1 MLTTKR
7 KLIMKFQGIFK
18 PVLYFPEHPQDAR
31 AYHEL
36 LEQNKSVLIIDHI
49 GLMIAELIKTRNPG
63 VSFSETA
70 LQLKTAKFLGD
81 KKPENYG
88 VWVYY
93 PWLNRMVHVLAKED
107 FIELRTSRNQYKILP
122 EEQKTLRT
130 KKIGIVGLSVGQS
143 VAVTMALERCGGV
156 FRLADFDV
164 LELSNMNRIRS
175 GVHEIGELKVVNTAR
190 EILEIDP
197 FLDVEIF
204 PQGLQR
210 DNMEAF
216 FLENGQLDLV
226 IDECDSL
233 DVKLLL
239 REYARKLRIPVLMDT
254 SDRGMLDVERFDEE
268 PNRPILHGFVGD
280 LKADELGDLTTEQKI
295 PYILKIVG
303 VETMSERMK
312 VSMMEVEQSIR
323 TWPQLASNVVL
334 GGGITCDV
342 ARRLLLNYGVK
353 SGRYFTDLE
362 EIIPDERAKMNQILA
377 LKAAEDPVVFN
388 YRPYN
393 EFSRAFKNIP
403 TSPSSEEAC
412 DLSRDLITALV
423 KDATQAPSGGNMQSW
438 IWDWSNRQ
446 LFLLLDADRTVKLVD
461 YQALG
466 TLSGLGAAAESLVLS
481 AHEKG
486 LYVKITPFPSADFP
500 EWVATF
506 EFFETP
512 QPGCEKHDYDD
523 LYALLPVRQCN
534 RTKATETISTE
545 KLEQIRSFA
554 AGAAPF
560 NLVLLTD
567 KAKIGQ
573 LGTIAGTIDRLRF
586 TQKAYHSELV
596 KEIRWTPEEAA
607 RTKDGIDLDLI
618 DLKASE
624 KVGFELAKQWPL
636 MEIVASLKG
645 GRAIEKMTRELLET
659 DSAIGLITT
668 PEISPL
674 AYFNGGRYYQRL
686 WLYCTKIGLDWHP
699 IPATL
704 YAFLRLN
711 HEKNSA
717 IPEPMRAELMPL
729 SQQFQ
734 TLFSTTPET
743 GCVLLM
749 RLVPARRLPLA
760 SYRRPVEEVLFFG

>member
-1 MLTTKR
+1 
-7 KLIMKFQGIFK
+7 MKFQGIFK
-18 PVLYFPEHPQDAR
+18 PVLYFPEHPESAR

-63 VSFSETA
+63 ASFSEA
-70 LQLKTAKFLGD
+70 VMQLKIAEFLNG

-93 PWLNRMVHVLAKED
+93 PWLNRMVHVLAEED

-122 EEQKTLRT
+122 EEQKVLRA
-130 KKIGIVGLSVGQS
+130 KKVGIVGLSVGQS
-143 VAVTMALERCGGV
+143 VAVTMALERCCGA

-204 PQGLQR
+204 SQGLHR
-210 DNMEAF
+210 DNMQAF
-216 FLENGQLDLV
+216 FLRNGQLDLV

-239 REYARKLRIPVLMDT
+239 REYARQWRIPVLMDT

-268 PNRPILHGFVGD
+268 PHRPILHGFIGD

-334 GGGITCDV
+334 GGGITGDV
-342 ARRLLLNYGVK
+342 ARRLLLGYGIK

-362 EIIPDERAKMNQILA
+362 EIIPDERAKINQELA
-377 LKAAEDPVVFN
+377 LKTEENPVAFN
-388 YRPYN
+388 YRPCF
-393 EFSRAFKNIP
+393 EFLEAFKKTNKVA
-403 TSPSSEEAC
+403 SEKAC
-412 DLSRDLITALV
+412 DLNRELLTALI

-438 IWDWSNRQ
+438 IWHWSNRQ

-481 AHEKG
+481 AHARG
-486 LYVKITPFPSADFP
+486 LHVKITPFPSADFP

-506 EFFETP
+506 EFFEQP
-512 QPGCEKHDYDD
+512 QPGCENQNYDN
-523 LYALLPVRQCN
+523 LYAQLPFRQCN
-534 RTKATETISTE
+534 RTKSTEAIAAE
-545 KLEQIRSFA
+545 KLEQVSNFA
-554 AGAAPF
+554 ANAGPF
-560 NLVLLTD
+560 NLILLTD
-567 KAKIGQ
+567 KAKISQVGK
-573 LGTIAGTIDRLRF
+573 IAGTIDRLRF
-586 TQKAYHSELV
+586 TQKNYHSELV

-607 RTKDGIDLDLI
+607 HTKDGIDLALI
-618 DLKASE
+618 DLKPSE

-636 MEIVASLKG
+636 MEMVASLKG

-659 DSAIGLITT
+659 DSAIGLITA
-668 PEISPL
+668 PEVSPL
-674 AYFNGGRYYQRL
+674 AYFNGGRFYQRL

-704 YAFLRLN
+704 YAFLRLD
-711 HEKNSA
+711 HEKSSVM
-717 IPEPMRAELMPL
+717 PEMMQAELTPL

-734 TLFSTTPET
+734 TLFSTTPEA

-749 RLVPARRLPLA
+749 RLVPASKLPLA
-760 SYRRPVEEVLFFG
+760 SYRRPVGEVLFFE